1 MCLFCSR
8 PRPGGPVRGGGCQYL
23 PNAGERR
30 QRPVRAG
37 PRQGLEQRATVL
49 LLSICDCRVT
59 PCSPA
64 SQARLAGEAL
74 RVALSSREDQGV
86 SASGAVVLARWTPC
100 ARVRAGWRRAPGE
113 ADREQRG
120 PGGGGARGMC
130 GRGSLRPEAT
140 KGLGPWEGEG
150 CLAQERRLL
159 TNRGVADS
167 VAHAGVCRG
176 QRAWPEFH
184 L

>member
-1 MCLFCSR
+1 M
-8 PRPGGPVRGGGCQYL
+8 
-23 PNAGERR
+23 
-30 QRPVRAG
+30 RAG

-100 ARVRAGWRRAPGE
+100 ARVRAGWRRAPGK

-167 VAHAGVCRG
+167 VAHAGACRG
-176 QRAWPEFH
+176 QLGQSFIFRGASCAVDVLRTWAS
-184 L
+184 